1 MLYIREA
8 LRNCSIGGYLNRDG
22 YNQVLAVL
30 ENMGF
35 KRLRDTPLA
44 DRLFSVLDNRTG
56 SVEEKQFA
64 KIISEIV
71 SDRNTALMCNIIA
84 YSDTFKAYDTDRDN
98 RISKKQFMQLI
109 EDSWRAAFRILA

>member
-56 SVEEKQFA
+56 SVEEK
-64 KIISEIV
+64 
-71 SDRNTALMCNIIA
+71 
-84 YSDTFKAYDTDRDN
+84 
-98 RISKKQFMQLI
+98 
-109 EDSWRAAFRILA
+109 